1 MTHLVVLLGFSTK
14 LLDTTDLLTII
25 DTVVDDIK
33 LMHLPGMSALGFVH
47 ASSWL
52 MQVDQIELI
61 INGQKD

>member
-1 MTHLVVLLGFSTK
+1 LYLLGFSTK

-25 DTVVDDIK
+25 DTVADDIK
-33 LMHLPGMSALGFVH
+33 LMHRPEMSALGFVH